1 MTTIFKRIIVISLP
15 AVLFPAF
22 LCLVYVHLLM
32 GARRLVHDTFI
43 SLYPVLVYLSDSLAQ
58 GVFPFWDPFS
68 TPGFTTSML
77 GFYCPL
83 LFVIGWLF
91 PCSADI
97 IVLELVCFGAIGM
110 VGTYLWLR
118 YQPIPKPLA
127 LAGAV
132 AYVGSGPFLNM
143 NGEFGLLFTA
153 SFIPWLF
160 WSVDLL
166 TAGPRRRD
174 ALRGTFIFV
183 VSAWLIM
190 TGGYPG
196 LNYMTFLFV
205 GIYGLARLC
214 LNRASVKQAF
224 QFGTIAVL
232 LTLALL
238 FLPLSE
244 MTESFVPQMLS
255 ARKMGGDFD
264 PFAGSIAIA
273 GPLNLFFP
281 NGVYLPE
288 MFSNP
293 GRLMYMGVILA
304 AAIPAGLATVRLSK
318 MNAVLLGLALMIML
332 ASMGSFSPVAAFF
345 IKFIPGFSLIRWH
358 AYNAN
363 LVVLLLIALSL
374 RLFDQ
379 YQARV
384 LERPGLRLRYALMTL
399 AVFILA
405 ALTATVAMFYSRSA
419 APLSVT
425 WYDVIGTAAAFILSG
440 ALLSW
445 WFLWCRHAP
454 AKKNNRMRIW
464 VMSMLLLA
472 ITLVV
477 IMCVRF
483 IPSGLAAHLV
493 RMLHGSQQTL
503 EHVLRY
509 GLPALTEYWLDTK
522 FISVPLWRMFAVD
535 ILQLGLI
542 LAVFLFCIFRYWRF
556 PRQLSWTLL
565 LLVFV
570 DMLSA
575 APRYDL
581 GHTYYIYGQMSNS
594 EIHFQ
599 RPTTISY
606 NGNDRDPSL
615 SYVSLIDW
623 KPIRGY
629 VNMAAQLRRPT
640 FVSGGCVSFA
650 DQQIRA
656 LMRQPG
662 GVAVFSKVVWLLPQD
677 NEISLAKWEVLAK
690 VPDIQSLS
698 LQPNRLEVTVNS
710 SNPARLV
717 WTDAWAAGWRV
728 SVNGAPAIMRRVL
741 GVFKGVDIP
750 PGRSQVIFIY
760 RPVYYV
766 TGMALLIIGLVGLG
780 ILAIWTGLSSRKYK
794 DALEAS
800 DGFKKGSGQI

>member
-1 MTTIFKRIIVISLP
+1 M
-15 AVLFPAF
+15 LFLAF

-43 SLYPVLVYLSDSLAQ
+43 SLYPALVYLSDSLAQ

-83 LFVIGWLF
+83 LFVLGWLF
-91 PCSADI
+91 SCSADI
-97 IVLELVCFGAIGM
+97 IVLEFVCFGAIGM
-110 VGTYLWLR
+110 AGTYLWLR
-118 YQPIPKPLA
+118 YQPIPQPLA

-132 AYVGSGPFLNM
+132 AYVGSGPFLNL
-143 NGEFGLLFTA
+143 NGEVGLLFTA

-160 WSVDLL
+160 WSMDLL

-174 ALRGTFIFV
+174 ALRGTFILV
-183 VSAWLIM
+183 VSVWLII
-190 TGGYPG
+190 TGGYAG

-214 LNRASVKQAF
+214 LNRAAVRQAF
-224 QFGTIAVL
+224 QFGTIAVI

-244 MTESFVPQMLS
+244 MIESFVPQTLS
-255 ARKMGGDFD
+255 ARKMGVEFD
-264 PFAGSIAIA
+264 PFAGSMAIA

-281 NGVYLPE
+281 NGVYLPGI
-288 MFSNP
+288 FSNA
-293 GRLMYMGVILA
+293 GRLMYMGIILA
-304 AAIPAGLATVRLSK
+304 AVIPAGLATVRLSK
-318 MNAVLLGLALMIML
+318 MNAVLLGLAILIIL
-332 ASMGSFSPVAAFF
+332 ASMGSFSPVAVFF
-345 IKFIPGFSLIRWH
+345 VKFVPGFSLLRWH
-358 AYNAN
+358 AYNAT

-384 LERPGLRLRYALMTL
+384 LERSGLRIRYALMTL
-399 AVFILA
+399 ATFILV
-405 ALTATVAMFYSRSA
+405 ALTATVAMFCSRSA

-425 WYDVIGTAAAFILSG
+425 WYDVIGTGAAFFLSG

-445 WFLWCRHAP
+445 WFLWRRHAP
-454 AKKNNRMRIW
+454 AKRNNRMRIW
-464 VMSMLLLA
+464 AMSALLLA
-472 ITLVV
+472 MTLIV

-493 RMLHGSQQTL
+493 RMFHGSQQTI
-503 EHVLRY
+503 ERVLQY
-509 GLPALTEYWLDTK
+509 GLPALTEFWLDK
-522 FISVPLWRMFAVD
+522 EFISVPLWRMFAVD

-542 LAVFLFCIFRYWRF
+542 LAVFLFCILRYWRF
-556 PRQLSWTLL
+556 PHQLSWTLL

-594 EIHFQ
+594 EIRFQ

-606 NGNDRDPSL
+606 SGNDRDPSL
-615 SYVSLIDW
+615 SYVSLVDW

-640 FVSGGCVSFA
+640 FVSGGRVSFA
-650 DQQIRA
+650 DHQINV

-662 GVAVFSKVVWLLPQD
+662 GVAVFSKLVWLLPQD
-677 NEISLAKWEVLAK
+677 NEISLAKWGALAK

-710 SNPARLV
+710 LCPAQLV

-728 SVNGAPAIMRRVL
+728 SVNGVPAVLRRVL
-741 GVFKGVDIP
+741 GVLKGVDIP
-750 PGRSQVIFIY
+750 PGRSQVVFAY

-766 TGMALLIIGLVGLG
+766 AGMVLLIIGLVGLG
-780 ILAIWTGLSSRKYK
+780 ILAIWMGLSSRKYK
-794 DALEAS
+794 DAVEAS
-800 DGFKKGSGQI
+800 DGSKKRGGRI